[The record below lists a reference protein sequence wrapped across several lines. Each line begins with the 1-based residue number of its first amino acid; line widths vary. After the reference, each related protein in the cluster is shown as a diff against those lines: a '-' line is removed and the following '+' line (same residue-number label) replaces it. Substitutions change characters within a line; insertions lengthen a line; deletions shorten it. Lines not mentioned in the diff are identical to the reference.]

1 MMSIKTWSHLT
12 LIIGLCVPASATSQA
27 VPVGIDLARSY
38 AVRSDVVYHVAS
50 GRELTLD
57 LYVPQGASGPV
68 PIIVYYHGG
77 GWVVGDRHSQSL
89 RLLPYLEQGFAV
101 ANVTYRLAST
111 ALAPAAVVD
120 AVCALRWVSANA
132 ADLGLDS
139 DRIVVTGTSAGGHL
153 ALMAGM
159 LPWDSPFASECQT
172 LAEAVA
178 GTFAPARAAAIVNWF
193 GVSDVADLLVEPHRR
208 VYAEQWVG
216 AVPNREEVARLVSPL
231 EYMRGALPPLLTIH
245 GDADAVVPYE
255 HAVQITQAFRGVGAA
270 AELITV
276 AGGHGGFSVEQEVDA
291 YARIWTFLEELGLL
305 P

>member
-1 MMSIKTWSHLT
+1 MRTCSKLA
-12 LIIGLCVPASATSQA
+12 LVLGLCFPATAASQV

-38 AVRSDVVYHVAS
+38 SVQSDVVYHVAS

-57 LYVPQGASGPV
+57 LYVPKESSGAIPV
-68 PIIVYYHGG
+68 VVYYHGG

-89 RLLPYLEQGFAV
+89 RVLPYLEQGFAV

-120 AVCALRWVSANA
+120 AVCALRWVSNNA
-132 ADLGLDS
+132 ADFNLDP
-139 DRIVVTGTSAGGHL
+139 DRIVVTGTSAGAHL

-172 LAEAVA
+172 LSEVVE
-178 GTFAPARAAAIVNWF
+178 GRFSPARAAAIVNWF
-193 GVSDVADLLVEPHRR
+193 GVGDVADLLVEPHRR
-208 VYAEQWVG
+208 VYAEQWIG
-216 AVPNREEVARLVSPL
+216 SGLNRVEMARLVSPI
-231 EYMRGALPPLLTIH
+231 EYVQSGLPPLLTIH
-245 GDADAVVPYE
+245 GDSDPSVPYA
-255 HAVQITQAFRGVGAA
+255 HAVRLTEAFRGAGGV

-276 AGGHGGFSVEQEVDA
+276 EGGHGGFSAAQEVDA

-305 P
+305 R